1 MPVRTIARPKVRTID
16 EAIVLMTEKMAES
29 SVHFEKKIAESSA
42 HFEKKVAESR
52 AYFEKKIA
60 ESDAK
65 RAESDAQI
73 AASQAKTD
81 LVIQRMAETVEKLS
95 KKVDKV
101 TAELSGI
108 GTLGNRFGTLIELIV
123 TPGIRKEINE
133 HGHNFKYATANKLF
147 RYQKKDI
154 AEVDLFLSNG
164 AETMAVEIKAGLTL
178 NDVKNH
184 IKQLKTLRKY
194 EVEIN
199 IQNKKL
205 YGAMVGLS
213 IDNNAREHALKN
225 GIYILKILEQEEK
238 LKTEKPTKA
247 RVW

>member
-1 MPVRTIARPKVRTID
+1 MPVRTIARPKVKTID
-16 EAIVLMTEKMAES
+16 EAIVLMTEKMVES
-29 SVHFEKKIAESSA
+29 SAHFEKKIAESS
-42 HFEKKVAESR
+42 

-65 RAESDAQI
+65 IAES
-73 AASQAKTD
+73 QAKTDLAIRELKESNTKTD
-81 LVIQRMAETVEKLS
+81 LVIQRMAGTVEKLS

-213 IDNNAREHALKN
+213 IDDNAREHALKN

-238 LKTEKPTKA
+238 LETESPTKA